1 MSFTTLFNEYTSNFK
16 KISGDYDKLVAEAQ
30 EKKEAVKKEFKQNF
44 QDQLRS
50 EYKELKKTH
59 DVIDDVMK
67 DTISDFCFSQPEEF
81 EVKHM
86 FDLKS
91 SKYVEPVE
99 FVDRY
104 IVMDDNIKMSASQFC
119 SYFLRLIIDNYMNI
133 YIPSLKL
140 YIVNS
145 YTPFSKFCLCNVDIL
160 SKRDI
165 CFNDHPKIHTYLMS
179 HKYSEKYIKKNR
191 MSIFLERIGITKNS
205 TSLKNFALL
214 EKKFVE
220 ATNMIKETKQKL
232 KNVREA
238 ITTEDT
244 I

>member
-1 MSFTTLFNEYTSNFK
+1 MSFMTLFNEYTSNFK

-30 EKKEAVKKEFKQNF
+30 EKKEGAKKKIKQKF
-44 QDQLRS
+44 QVRLRS

-67 DTISDFCFSQPEEF
+67 DTISDSGFSRPEEF

-86 FDLKS
+86 FDVKS
-91 SKYVEPVE
+91 SKYFEPVE

-104 IVMDDNIKMSASQFC
+104 IVVDNNIKMIPSQFC

-165 CFNDHPKIHTYLMS
+165 CFDDHPKICTYLMT
-179 HKYSEKYIKKNR
+179 HKYEKKYIKKKR
-191 MSIFLERIGITKNS
+191 TSIFLEKIGITKNL
-205 TSLKNFALL
+205 TILRNFSLL

-238 ITTEDT
+238 ITTKDT

>member
-30 EKKEAVKKEFKQNF
+30 KKKKAAKKEFKKNF
-44 QDQLRS
+44 QDRLRS
-50 EYKELKKTH
+50 DYKKLKKTH
-59 DVIDDVMK
+59 DVMK
-67 DTISDFCFSQPEEF
+67 DTISDFCFSQPEEID
-81 EVKHM
+81 VKHM
-86 FDLKS
+86 FDVKS

-99 FVDRY
+99 FVDRH
-104 IVMDDNIKMSASQFC
+104 IVMDDYVKMSTPQFC

-165 CFNDHPKIHTYLMS
+165 CFDDHPKICTYLMS
-179 HKYSEKYIKKNR
+179 HKYEEKYIKKNR
-191 MSIFLERIGITKNS
+191 MPIFLEKIGITKNL
-205 TSLKNFALL
+205 TLINY
-214 EKKFVE
+214 
-220 ATNMIKETKQKL
+220 N
-232 KNVREA
+232 
-238 ITTEDT
+238 
-244 I
+244 